1 MRSAEGVAFTR
12 PEAVAPG
19 AIEIAGAVKN
29 VALVGFGTVGS
40 SVAKLICAHGGAR
53 LRLTHVVNRNIAR
66 KRVEWAPRDLV
77 WSEDFE
83 AALGP
88 DVDIV
93 VELIGGLH
101 PAKELVLRAIEAGK
115 PVVTANKQL
124 IATYGPEL
132 FRRARE
138 AGVSIAYGASVCG
151 GMPVLPALGAGLGG
165 DRIVEVK
172 GILNGTC
179 NYILSRVE
187 SEGVSFSEALAG
199 AQELGYAE
207 ADPTDDVEGYDARA
221 KLAILIRTAL
231 RREAN
236 LPDIQARG
244 IGDVKPVDFIYA
256 RRIGRTIRQ
265 ISRAKWDGEAI
276 AAWVQPALVPLTSA
290 SGTLQGSRNVVVTT
304 GEFGG
309 DNVFS
314 GFGAGGDPTAVA
326 VVSDLVAIANG
337 GSRLTINEQVQQA
350 KIADDYRSAFYVRFV
365 IDDQPGILAALAAVF
380 AKHGINIDSVLQERG
395 FERKQL
401 PFVITLERCRNS
413 QLQKAL
419 EEIANVQHLVEKPFA
434 LPIME

>member
-1 MRSAEGVAFTR
+1 MAPAEGVAC
-12 PEAVAPG
+12 A
-19 AIEIAGAVKN
+19 EIAAIDSGAGETSKTVKN
-29 VALVGFGTVGS
+29 VAVVGFGTVGN
-40 SVAKLICAHGGAR
+40 SVAKILCTSGGQP
-53 LRLTHVVNRNIAR
+53 LRLTHIINRNVAR
-66 KRVEWAPRDLV
+66 KRVEWTPGDVV
-77 WSEDFE
+77 WSNDFG

-101 PAKELVLRAIEAGK
+101 PAREFVLKAIEAGK

-132 FRRARE
+132 FERACA
-138 AGVSIAYGASVCG
+138 AGVTIAYGASVCG

-187 SEGVSFSEALAG
+187 TEGVPFAEALRG
-199 AQELGYAE
+199 AQKLGYAE
-207 ADPTDDVEGYDARA
+207 ADPTDDVEGLDARA

-231 RREAN
+231 RREIDVS
-236 LPDIQARG
+236 DILARG
-244 IGDVKPVDFIYA
+244 IGDVQPVDFIYA
-256 RRIGRTIRQ
+256 RRIGCTIRQ
-265 ISRAKWDGEAI
+265 ISSAKWNEDAI

-290 SGTLQGSRNVVVTT
+290 AGTLQGSRNVVATT

-309 DNVFS
+309 ENVFS

-337 GSRLTINEQVQQA
+337 GSRLIINEQVPEA
-350 KIADDYRSAFYVRFV
+350 KIAPDYRSAFYVRFV
-365 IDDQPGILAALAAVF
+365 IDDQPGILAALATVC
-380 AKHGINIDSVLQERG
+380 AKYGINIDSVLQERG

-413 QLQKAL
+413 QLQAAL
-419 EEIANVQHLVEKPFA
+419 KEIANVQHLVEKPLA
-434 LPIME
+434 LPIVE